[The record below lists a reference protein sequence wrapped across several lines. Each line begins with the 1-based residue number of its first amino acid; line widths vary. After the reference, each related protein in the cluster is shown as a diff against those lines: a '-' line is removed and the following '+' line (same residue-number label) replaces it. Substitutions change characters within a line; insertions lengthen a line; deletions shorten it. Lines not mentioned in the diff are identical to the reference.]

1 MDSGGPKSYPVEHQ
15 QLSAVGLDEKVHV
28 KYQKSI
34 CHRVDTIISIINV
47 IFTIICVILLHL
59 LYLGNADSRGES
71 TLPSSLCP

>member
-1 MDSGGPKSYPVEHQ
+1 MDSGEPKSYPVEHQ

-28 KYQKSI
+28 KYQKSV
-34 CHRVDTIISIINV
+34 CNRMYTIIGIINV
-47 IFTIICVILLHL
+47 IFSIICVIPLFL